1 MNLLIVDD
9 TPMNGKLLTGYL
21 REIPEL
27 VTTSFTD
34 PAEAL
39 NACAEEIPD
48 FILVDYLMPK
58 INGIEFIRRLRKQP
72 EFDEVPIVMITAV
85 NERAV
90 LREALEA
97 GANDFLSRPVDEY
110 ELRARVRNMLK
121 LRTRTLALQE
131 LAITDPLTDV
141 YNRRHFW
148 DIVDRELNRAHRY
161 NASLSLLLLDADHF
175 KQINDT
181 YGHACGDTA
190 LVELCELC
198 NQMIR
203 ETDYIGRIG
212 GEEFAICL
220 PQADQQEAVALAERI
235 RQGIEASSLESQ
247 GKKVSYTVSIG
258 VTELRAEDHSADVLI
273 ARADSA
279 LYNAKEGGRNQVVS
293 A

>member
-21 REIPEL
+21 SEIPGL
-27 VTTSFTD
+27 FTTTFTD
-34 PAEAL
+34 PEEAL
-39 NACAEEIPD
+39 GACDKSVPD

-58 INGIEFIRRLRKQP
+58 INGIEFIQRLRKQP

-85 NERAV
+85 NERAI

-97 GANDFLSRPVDEY
+97 GANDFLSRPVDEF

-131 LAITDPLTDV
+131 LAISDPLTNV
-141 YNRRHFW
+141 FNRRYFW
-148 DIVDRELNRAHRY
+148 ELVEKELNRARRY
-161 NASLSLLLLDADHF
+161 NASLSILLLDADHF

-190 LVELCELC
+190 LCELC
-198 NQMIR
+198 NLCREMIR
-203 ETDYIGRIG
+203 ETDIIGRIG

-220 PQADQQEAVALAERI
+220 PQTAQEDADALAERI
-235 RQGIEASSLESQ
+235 RQAIESSTLESAGQ
-247 GKKVSYTVSIG
+247 KVTYTVSIG
-258 VTELRAEDHSADVLI
+258 VTELSASDLTADDII

-279 LYNAKEGGRNQVVS
+279 LYSAKAQGRNQVIS
-293 A
+293 I